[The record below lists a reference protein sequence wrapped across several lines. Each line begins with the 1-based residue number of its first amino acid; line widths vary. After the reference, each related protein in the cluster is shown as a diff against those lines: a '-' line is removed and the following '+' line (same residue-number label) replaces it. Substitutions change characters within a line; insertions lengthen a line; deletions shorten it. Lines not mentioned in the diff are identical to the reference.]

1 MKKMD
6 NKGFSLVELIIVIAI
21 MAILV
26 GVLAPTFMKYV
37 EQSRRSADISTAEEI
52 RQAVLADISDDLN
65 GVMYTET
72 KNEDG
77 VDFEGGSCTSE
88 DELNGSKATSI
99 SASPVCS
106 GTCSEGNVE
115 KGNKFVVIYDT
126 ETGTCEVHL
135 GDYNLSDGT
144 QAANYK
150 QGLAASAGE

>member
-65 GVMYTET
+65 GVMYTDVT
-72 KNEDG
+72 GTDVKF
-77 VDFEGGSCTSE
+77 VGGSCTSE
-88 DELNGSKATSI
+88 DALNGSQATSI
-99 SASPVCS
+99 STSPVCS
-106 GTCSEGNVE
+106 GTCSEGNVT
-115 KGNKFVVIYDT
+115 KGDSFMVTYDT

-150 QGLAASAGE
+150 QGLAAE